1 MASIKFDS
9 TEILNTTYIPR
20 FIKHESAP
28 ERILDLFNLIR
39 EDGNILVSEKYG
51 KKMIL
56 LQGILVG
63 TSEADLESKI
73 DSFKELFSRLEKNLD
88 ISWNSETRRYVATCL
103 RHGFNRDFYNLLFVP
118 WTAEFL
124 VASGEGKDT
133 TTTKALDEKVIS
145 VASPATDSFIM
156 LGSKGAK
163 PQITLE
169 GSSYPGGA
177 KGLQL
182 ENLDNGE
189 KITINLNEVWG
200 TDTLKILCDEKE
212 VIWDQ
217 PIVGEKEIDFYGIF
231 PNFKIGT
238 NNFELTSGG
247 IICQEVD
254 FDPADIA
261 LSTNISDTSKYKAQG
276 FEVPNRDETFKGIS
290 VIVNKTGTPTGD
302 LVAEIQTDNGGEPSG
317 SVVTGA
323 TINIAPADVG
333 LTFAWITEYASS
345 LYTLEA
351 NTKYWIVFNA
361 TGVDASNYYSIGYL
375 GSTNATY
382 TKGNSAYS
390 DDAEATWTDE
400 PTKDL
405 AFKIRFGG
413 EPSSGSVK
421 MTVEYYK
428 TYL

>member
-1 MASIKFDS
+1 MASIKFDN

-39 EDGNILVSEKYG
+39 EDGDILVSEKYG
-51 KKMIL
+51 KKMIP

-63 TSEADLESKI
+63 TSEADLESKM

-88 ISWNSETRRYVATCL
+88 ISWSSGTRRYVATCSN
-103 RHGFNRDFYNLLFVP
+103 HDFNRDYFNLLFVP

-124 VASGEGKDT
+124 VVSGEGKDT
-133 TTTKALDEKVIS
+133 TATKALDEKVIA
-145 VASPATDSFIM
+145 VTTPATDSFTM

-169 GSSYPGGA
+169 GAPYPGGV
-177 KGLQL
+177 KGIQL
-182 ENLDNGE
+182 ENLDNEE
-189 KITINLNEVWG
+189 KITINMDETWG
-200 TDTLKILCDEKE
+200 TDTIKILCDEKQ
-212 VIWDQ
+212 VIWDRA
-217 PIVGEKEIDFYGIF
+217 IVGETEIDFYGVF
-231 PNFKIGT
+231 PNFRVGT
-238 NNFELTSGG
+238 NNFKLTAGG
-247 IICQEVD
+247 IICQELD
-254 FDPADIA
+254 FDAADIT
-261 LSTNISDTSKYKAQG
+261 SGTNIVNTSKYKAQS

-290 VIVNKTGTPTGD
+290 VIVNKTGTPTGN

-333 LTFAWITEYASS
+333 LTFAWITEYAAN
-345 LYTLEA
+345 LFTLEA
-351 NTKYWIVFNA
+351 NTKYWMVFKA
-361 TGVDASNYYSIGYL
+361 TGVDAVNYYSIGYVS
-375 GSTNATY
+375 GTNATY
-382 TKGNSAYS
+382 TKGNYAYS
-390 DDAEATWTDE
+390 NDSGATWTDE

-405 AFKIRFGG
+405 GFKIMFGG